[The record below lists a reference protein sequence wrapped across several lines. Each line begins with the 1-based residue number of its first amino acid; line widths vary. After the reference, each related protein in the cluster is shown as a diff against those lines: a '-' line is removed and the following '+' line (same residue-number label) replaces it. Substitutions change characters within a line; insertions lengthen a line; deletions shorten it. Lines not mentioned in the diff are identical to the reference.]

1 MRKSIPE
8 VRQMWL
14 AILED
19 KRLEEIA
26 MKELIERKKVK
37 QGSWVGFHEGHG
49 RSSLSSRKVGGN
61 KVKTFKCAREGNCNI
76 ERNKKAAGKEDVG
89 RCAYAILE
97 EDKTRAVISFN
108 IMKCSCSGVIK

>member
-26 MKELIERKKVK
+26 MKELIERIKVK
-37 QGSWVGFHEGHG
+37 QGPEAVLISGLNRTHED
-49 RSSLSSRKVGGN
+49 K
-61 KVKTFKCAREGNCNI
+61 K
-76 ERNKKAAGKEDVG
+76 KKASKEKC
-89 RCAYAILE
+89 RK
-97 EDKTRAVISFN
+97 DKIDENNA
-108 IMKCSCSGVIK
+108 